1 MILLPAI
8 DILDGQ
14 AVRLARGDFAKRSDY
29 DPDPLEAARRWV
41 ADGAQ
46 ALHVVDLDGARSGQP
61 VNLAQ
66 VERIARAVTVPL
78 QVGGGLRTLAS
89 LRSVRESGAASMI
102 IGTAAF
108 RDPDFLA
115 AAAESFG
122 PQLIVSVDVRAGRVA
137 AGGWLEDT
145 SLSAS
150 EALRSLQAA
159 GISRFVYSSIE
170 RDGMLSGPDIDGA
183 TAFAAELSGSF
194 TYSGGIGGLADLVAL
209 AGMGEPKLQGVI
221 AGKAI
226 YERRFSVGEA
236 QALLDTLAG
245 GC

>member
-8 DILDGQ
+8 DILDGK
-14 AVRLARGDFAKRSDY
+14 AVRLQRGDFGRRSSY
-29 DPDPLEAARRWV
+29 DSDPLEAARRWV
-41 ADGAQ
+41 AAGAQ

-61 VNLAQ
+61 VNLVQ
-66 VERIARAVTVPL
+66 IERIARAVTVPL
-78 QVGGGLRTLAS
+78 QVGGGLRTVAS
-89 LRSVRESGAASMI
+89 VRSVSESGAASVI

-108 RDPDFLA
+108 RDPEFLA
-115 AAAESFG
+115 AAVESFG
-122 PQLIVSVDVRAGRVA
+122 PQLIVSVDVRAGHVA

-150 EALRSLQAA
+150 EALRGLQAA

-194 TYSGGIGGLADLVAL
+194 VYSGGVGELGDLAAL
-209 AGMGEPKLQGVI
+209 AGMREAKLQGVI
-221 AGKAI
+221 VGKAI

-236 QALLDTLAG
+236 QTLLDTLAG